1 MTLKG
6 AERRTVVLKTPEN
19 AIFEEAV
26 FLMRTE
32 PENGGGGED
41 ELVRAAGRI
50 VEENL
55 IFGDQKKRNRGKTL
69 PFFLGFLLGL
79 LPGALIWL
87 FSRF

>member
-6 AERRTVVLKTPEN
+6 AERRTVVLKTPDS

-26 FLMRTE
+26 FLMRTDRE
-32 PENGGGGED
+32 RGGEEE

-55 IFGDQKKRNRGKTL
+55 ISGEKKRRSRGKTL

-79 LPGALIWL
+79 LPGFLFGLISL
-87 FSRF
+87 F

>member
-6 AERRTVVLKTPEN
+6 AERRSVVLKTPES

-26 FLMRTE
+26 FLMRTDRE
-32 PENGGGGED
+32 CGGKEE

-55 IFGDQKKRNRGKTL
+55 ISGEKKRRDPGKTV

-79 LPGALIWL
+79 LPGGLIL
-87 FSRF
+87 LISLL